1 MRTKCTHQRQIDVI
15 STIKDVLSARLRG
28 SLPAGHSLQLLSS
41 EEALTNHPSEHGSNL
56 YSPTLWLAN
65 PDRLKA
71 DSSSFLTRKCVREMS
86 IYLESSCSKP
96 LKWKIREKRQNK
108 CYLGA
113 NDKWKNS
120 CTYSNFR
127 YLCCYAN

>member
-1 MRTKCTHQRQIDVI
+1 M
-15 STIKDVLSARLRG
+15 SARLRG
-28 SLPAGHSLQLLSS
+28 NLPAGHSLQLLSS

-56 YSPTLWLAN
+56 YLYFPTWLAN

-71 DSSSFLTRKCVREMS
+71 DSSSFLTKKGWREMS

-96 LKWKIREKRQNK
+96 LKWKIRKKRQNK

-113 NDKWKNS
+113 
-120 CTYSNFR
+120 R
-127 YLCCYAN
+127 G

>member
-1 MRTKCTHQRQIDVI
+1 MRTKCIYQRQVDVI
-15 STIKDVLSARLRG
+15 FTIKDVLSTRLRG
-28 SLPAGHSLQLLSS
+28 NLPAGHSLQLLSL

-65 PDRLKA
+65 PDCLKA
-71 DSSSFLTRKCVREMS
+71 DSSSFLTLVNAKVREMS

-113 NDKWKNS
+113 NDKVKK
-120 CTYSNFR
+120 
-127 YLCCYAN
+127 